1 MTPQAIPPHRQGPRA
16 RRWLVFAALGLLV
29 GSWLLFELLPRLGG
43 ALFRADWSKREAGID
58 WGQVEVVW
66 DPADPR
72 AGSAAAAAPAAPAA
86 NPERTPAAAEP
97 SPPPPF
103 PGEQAPERAP
113 AAGPAAGTADP
124 PPAAGAAVGSAA
136 SAPGR
141 DSPRILY
148 AAWPRRELLADLE
161 SSGRLRYRL
170 RVEADGRVST
180 WELLDESGFDC
191 APCRGEAE
199 RVIRELR
206 FAPGT
211 LDGRPVACWV
221 PYEISFE
228 KGGR

>member
-16 RRWLVFAALGLLV
+16 RRWLVFALLGLVLGAWLV
-29 GSWLLFELLPRLGG
+29 LELLPRLGG
-43 ALFRADWSKREAGID
+43 SLLGTDWSKRESGVD

-66 DPADPR
+66 DPTDPR
-72 AGSAAAAAPAAPAA
+72 TGKTANSPSPQAEAGAPAAAEPALPPEPGEEAPVREPAGGAPAAPA
-86 NPERTPAAAEP
+86 PAAAAAGGNSAPGP
-97 SPPPPF
+97 S
-103 PGEQAPERAP
+103 GAAP
-113 AAGPAAGTADP
+113 AA
-124 PPAAGAAVGSAA
+124 
-136 SAPGR
+136 GR

-148 AAWPRRELLADLE
+148 AAWPSRSLLAGLKA
-161 SSGRLRYRL
+161 SGRLRYRL
-170 RVEADGRVST
+170 RVEPDGRVSA
-180 WELLDESGFDC
+180 WELLDDGGFDC

-199 RVIRELR
+199 RIIRELR